1 MENLMGDLYGG
12 QPTQSHKQ
20 PQQQTKPKFAPQPAQ
35 QVVEQTATNVKRG
48 PHQSMTDMMNIV
60 EDMYNGGGD
69 SSALPQNSSQSEG
82 APSNDSARRTRNG
95 TNSSA
100 PDSNC
105 CEKVKS
111 SFKAWLQE
119 FDQAVK
125 ALDSDKAAGD
135 AMWNDVVN
143 CVDECWKRYTEQGQL

>member
-12 QPTQSHKQ
+12 QPSQSHKQ
-20 PQQQTKPKFAPQPAQ
+20 QPQSKFAPQPAQ
-35 QVVEQTATNVKRG
+35 QVVEQTKTVVSNRG

-69 SSALPQNSSQSEG
+69 SSALPQNSSQSDG
-82 APSNDSARRTRNG
+82 APSSDAARRTRNA

-105 CEKVKS
+105 CEKVKA

-143 CVDECWKRYTEQGQL
+143 CVDDCWKRYTEQGQL